1 MAFIYSPANEARR
14 EVANLTERKFGIP
27 MYMVSN
33 YLSVCI
39 SVCPFVCLFVCLL
52 QKWTGGSTSCPVN
65 LIFIL
70 EPYTFLCSHNNTIIH
85 SRRAPEH
92 CTMIGIFTT
101 PFVLILFAQ
110 IKRIRPKYILFSFKV
125 DEKIVKMTAK
135 RWPKSTLRDD
145 RIRVRLGQVRSG

>member
-65 LIFIL
+65 QIFIL
-70 EPYTFLCSHNNTIIH
+70 EPYTFLGLSKKATCL
-85 SRRAPEH
+85 RGRVAE
-92 CTMIGIFTT
+92 
-101 PFVLILFAQ
+101 
-110 IKRIRPKYILFSFKV
+110 
-125 DEKIVKMTAK
+125 
-135 RWPKSTLRDD
+135 WPKLISAWCLPMST
-145 RIRVRLGQVRSG
+145 IGRVAEINFGLKNPHK